1 MIKNSMSYWRTH
13 RTSQGVSTSSR
24 SDSRGDECIVIK
36 NEFVEENEVVGY
48 GVERTPSWLEKIDG
62 FNYFEFGLGQF
73 QACNR
78 DKVIFSE

>member
-1 MIKNSMSYWRTH
+1 M
-13 RTSQGVSTSSR
+13 
-24 SDSRGDECIVIK
+24 IK

-73 QACNR
+73 QTCDR